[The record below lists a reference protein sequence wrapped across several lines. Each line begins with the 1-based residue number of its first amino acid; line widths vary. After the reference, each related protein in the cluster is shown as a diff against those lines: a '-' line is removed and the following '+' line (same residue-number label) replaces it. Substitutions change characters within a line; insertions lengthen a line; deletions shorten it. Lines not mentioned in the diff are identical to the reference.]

1 MAAAWLFMMMA
12 GMYFLKK
19 IAEKIIMDLVGIIN
33 CLLEHGFL
41 NQEDEEKPFCID
53 KLDEGGFEIQAY
65 NGNSRYELIIG
76 EGEETFAAARFKPY
90 SNLWQLRDGMPV
102 SVELFNESCLIE
114 LLNYWEGLR

>member
-1 MAAAWLFMMMA
+1 
-12 GMYFLKK
+12 
-19 IAEKIIMDLVGIIN
+19 MDLVEIIC

-41 NQEDEEKPFCID
+41 NQEDEEKPFRIE

-76 EGEETFAAARFKPY
+76 EGAETFAAARFKPY
-90 SNLWQLRDGMPV
+90 SNLWQLRDDMPL
-102 SVELFNESCLIE
+102 SVELFNEACLIE